1 MRSIA
6 FVVSSLL
13 ALTACASEDA
23 GDSGD
28 SATGGSASTGAGGG
42 EGGNSSAAGS
52 QGSTSTG
59 NTGGASSSASSA
71 AVGGAATSGPAGVGG
86 SGVGAGGAAS
96 GTAAIAWSNLQISQP
111 SCWLFSDP
119 GLLGATA
126 EWAVDGGSATLE
138 FAAAGRSYSGSW
150 PAAPTVLSGTHQDT
164 FEGDTWKYAEK
175 FQGTVN
181 GNTFTGTWSYTECN
195 FSDDPAGCPADGLC
209 TGSAGFVITLPE

>member
-6 FVVSSLL
+6 FALSSLL
-13 ALTACASEDA
+13 AITACASEEV
-23 GDSGD
+23 GDSSD
-28 SATGGSASTGAGGG
+28 SGTGGSTSAGAAGG
-42 EGGNSSAAGS
+42 EGGESSAAGPP
-52 QGSTSTG
+52 GSTSTTG
-59 NTGGASSSASSA
+59 TGGASSSASSA
-71 AVGGAATSGPAGVGG
+71 AVGGAASSGPAGVGG
-86 SGVGAGGAAS
+86 SGVGSGGAAS
-96 GTAAIAWSNLQISQP
+96 GPATIAWSNLQISQP

-126 EWAVDGGSATLE
+126 EWVVAGGSATIE

-164 FEGDTWKYAEK
+164 FEGDTWKYTEK

-181 GNTFTGTWSYTECN
+181 GNKLTGTWSYTECN

-209 TGSAGFVITLPE
+209 TGSASFVITLPE